1 MSHSE
6 IAGSK
11 LAHSSPTLIA
21 ACHVLHR
28 LLAPRH
34 PPDAL
39 AFLDP
44 TSGNSTPPSQGG
56 SAGTPPR
63 ARTAR
68 TKKDPRECKLPA
80 AGLIKAS
87 TLQKAYPCFL
97 PPCPKTERPKKGHGS
112 ACQRPSDTTAPGARS
127 SQMPRTGSSSPP
139 YDVRKSIPA
148 TIHAPAGAAMVD
160 GRMGSFRERPD
171 RQGPPQATSTFLPA
185 HTPGRMATKEGLV
198 GLGRLERPTSR
209 LSGVRSNQLSY
220 RPESHPGPRG
230 PEPLRLAAE
239 RSWSCDPSVL
249 CSRRDV
255 QTATPALMVPDRH
268 SRRSG
273 EMHNGTSRDTFR
285 KEVIQPQ
292 VPLRLPCYDFTPVAD
307 PTVDGCLR
315 IAAVSP
321 PA

>member
-1 MSHSE
+1 M
-6 IAGSK
+6 
-11 LAHSSPTLIA
+11 P
-21 ACHVLHR
+21 
-28 LLAPRH
+28 LL
-34 PPDAL
+34 
-39 AFLDP
+39 
-44 TSGNSTPPSQGG
+44 SSTPP
-56 SAGTPPR
+56 AATAPHR
-63 ARTAR
+63 ARGLGG
-68 TKKDPRECKLPA
+68 DPAPWLHGSHEERSPRMRSPA

-112 ACQRPSDTTAPGARS
+112 ACQRPSDTTAPGAKS

-148 TIHAPAGAAMVD
+148 TIRAPAGAAMVD

-185 HTPGRMATKEGLV
+185 HAPGRMATKEGLV

-220 RPESHPGPRG
+220 RPESHPGPRE

-273 EMHNGTSRDTFR
+273 EMHAAPHGT
-285 KEVIQPQ
+285 
-292 VPLRLPCYDFTPVAD
+292 PLER
-307 PTVDGCLR
+307 R
-315 IAAVSP
+315 
-321 PA
+321 